1 MTGII
6 AGNCPSADEFPSPK
20 GTYLFYMDKRRCTS
34 PSSVKHSSKHSNR

>member
-6 AGNCPSADEFPSPK
+6 AGNYTSADEFSSP
-20 GTYLFYMDKRRCTS
+20 GTYLFYLDKRRGTS